1 MSLTY
6 KKIKDSDSILR
17 SDNVC
22 ICKVENNIDYKVYL
36 EWIAEGNTVQEA
48 D

>member
-1 MSLTY
+1 MNYTY

-17 SDNVC
+17 SDNAC
-22 ICKVENNIDYKVYL
+22 ICKDENNTDYQEYL
-36 EWIAEGNTVQEA
+36 EWAKTNTIEEA

>member
-1 MSLTY
+1 MNYTY

-17 SDNVC
+17 SDNAC
-22 ICKVENNIDYKVYL
+22 ICKDENNTDYQEYL
-36 EWIAEGNTVQEA
+36 ERAKTNTIEEA

>member
-1 MSLTY
+1 MNYTY

-17 SDNVC
+17 SDNAC
-22 ICKVENNIDYKVYL
+22 ICKDENNTDYQEYL